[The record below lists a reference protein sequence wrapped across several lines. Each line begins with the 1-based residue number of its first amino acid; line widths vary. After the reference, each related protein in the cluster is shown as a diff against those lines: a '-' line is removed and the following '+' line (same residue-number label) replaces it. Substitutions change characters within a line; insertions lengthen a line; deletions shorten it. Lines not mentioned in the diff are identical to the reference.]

1 MPFPVGVRAPERILI
16 AVLLAIATISCST
29 GRPPSVSVS
38 PAADLG
44 AAQDAGPRPALAS
57 LIQHVTSATA
67 SRYGLAD
74 SEGNSMDTLKV
85 IDGPPGLYLGVYHVL
100 ERGSF
105 TVKLATSNDLV
116 DWTFRT
122 DLAAH
127 GSQPTIAALAD
138 GGYVVAYESNADCT
152 GLGRW
157 PHRSCLRFL
166 YYPSFPALLSAAA
179 SRTFRAPRT
188 LSRCNEGTP
197 SLQAVRLARDIDH
210 STISV
215 AFHYHRDCAVDRQA
229 RGTLQDFRTWSARA
243 VPGLDRALEAF
254 GIRGNIGDRDGIV
267 YRGTSYTILE
277 GERVHHVWSSWRC
290 FLEDASSGEIVEL
303 DLRTRGN
310 SPACANPI
318 LTLVDAPGGGSAV
331 VVAVFIPVEGAAP
344 GEAGELL
351 YYIDL

>member
-1 MPFPVGVRAPERILI
+1 
-16 AVLLAIATISCST
+16 
-29 GRPPSVSVS
+29 
-38 PAADLG
+38 
-44 AAQDAGPRPALAS
+44 
-57 LIQHVTSATA
+57 
-67 SRYGLAD
+67 
-74 SEGNSMDTLKV
+74 
-85 IDGPPGLYLGVYHVL
+85 
-100 ERGSF
+100 
-105 TVKLATSNDLV
+105 VKLATSNDLL
-116 DWTFRT
+116 DWTFRM

-138 GGYVVAYESNADCT
+138 GGYVVAYESNTDCT

-166 YYPSFPALLSAAA
+166 YYASFPALLSATA

-197 SLQAVRLARDIDH
+197 SLQALRLAPDIDH

-229 RGTLQDFRTWSARA
+229 RGTLQDFRTWSTRA

-290 FLEDASSGEIVEL
+290 FVEDGSSGEIVEL
-303 DLRTRGN
+303 DLRTSGN
-310 SPACANPI
+310 SPACANPT
-318 LTLVDAPGGGSAV
+318 LTLVDAPGGGSAI